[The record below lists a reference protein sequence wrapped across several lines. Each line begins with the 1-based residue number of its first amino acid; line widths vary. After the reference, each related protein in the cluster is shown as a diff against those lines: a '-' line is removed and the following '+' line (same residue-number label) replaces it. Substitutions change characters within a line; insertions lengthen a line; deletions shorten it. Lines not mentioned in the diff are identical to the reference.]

1 MADVNACLEAA
12 AAEPKSLAN
21 VQDDSTPLDSTPQS
35 NSEKNYQNSIGSTI
49 IHSNMVSSPNHPIFT
64 TDLVPWLMVKQRA
77 LDMLSL
83 LFEHGCLDITP
94 SLDFS
99 SIEEYAIHFGGFG
112 LIHQGRL
119 RDGTPVAIKILAQG
133 KDGIG
138 GANNKIEKRAAREV
152 YNWSKSM
159 HPNVVPLLGVTHNR
173 GRILMVSP
181 WMDCGTLPNHVSHCP
196 DVNRFE
202 LTCQVA
208 EGLAYMHDVGMVHG
222 DIKGSN
228 ILVSRD
234 GRAMLTDFGITQ
246 AVLHVGRW
254 VKSVIILNCG
264 LFITAIA
271 WQAYEILTGA
281 VPRSMEADVYALG
294 MTVL

>member
-12 AAEPKSLAN
+12 TAEPKSLAN
-21 VQDDSTPLDSTPQS
+21 VQDDSTPPDSTPQS
-35 NSEKNYQNSIGSTI
+35 NSEKNYQNDIGSAVVR
-49 IHSNMVSSPNHPIFT
+49 SNM
-64 TDLVPWLMVKQRA
+64 RA
-77 LDMLSL
+77 PDMLSL
-83 LFEHGCLDITP
+83 LFKHGCLDITS

-112 LIHQGRL
+112 LIHRGRL

-159 HPNVVPLLGVTHNR
+159 YPNVVPLLGVTHNC

-202 LTCQVA
+202 L
-208 EGLAYMHDVGMVHG
+208 
-222 DIKGSN
+222 
-228 ILVSRD
+228 
-234 GRAMLTDFGITQ
+234 
-246 AVLHVGRW
+246 
-254 VKSVIILNCG
+254 
-264 LFITAIA
+264 
-271 WQAYEILTGA
+271 
-281 VPRSMEADVYALG
+281 
-294 MTVL
+294 